1 MARARFENPILT
13 PDTASAMMKRRI
25 MLFLPQRPKRTAARL
40 SFLLLALIL
49 FAAGCRSRKTDFG
62 IFRVIDHIGL
72 DNIVRSPLRNR
83 DPNNTALA
91 EIADAEVTKDI
102 GTGENPFLIK
112 KKIHIGLSDFN
123 ALTAVPPTEIRF
135 RLKVPPGARF
145 EFYPAIRF
153 DDAIYRA
160 KAGARSTTFSVLL
173 AASGRE
179 TSVFKKSVSLGPDR
193 ALAISKESIDLSL
206 FAGREVLFR
215 LITKGDEQSLA
226 FWINPVIYRTR
237 EDAHYVILISMDTLR
252 ADHLGCYG
260 YGRDTSPNMDAL
272 ARDGVRFRRVMAA
285 SSWTLP
291 SHISLMTARN
301 TVNHGVVA
309 PEFRLD
315 PEVPTLPEVLKGRG
329 FYNAALTGGGLVS
342 GFYGFNKGFDSFR
355 VVGQVSDTDA
365 AGRLGEAAAG
375 LIGANRNR
383 NLFLFLHTYQ
393 IHAPFGPKEPFNRY
407 FLREGA
413 VLSKFDAETLQFNFE
428 KRYVPIPED
437 LRQNLVDLYDAEIRY
452 TDESLIGALVK
463 RLKSLGIYDRTM
475 IILTSDH
482 GEEFFEHGSW
492 LHSHSVYD
500 EVVRVP
506 MIIKFFGSRNAGK
519 TVDDLVLGV
528 DVMPTICREL
538 GIRTL
543 PGPIDGES
551 LLEKADGSASGKS
564 PARIGVSALA
574 SYAMN
579 KHTPAK
585 MALVSFPYKFIW
597 NAPFSSDDLAFY
609 GAFPPP
615 LLETEIYDISRD
627 PGEKANLAASRPDLV
642 RKFMEMMAPF
652 RVPKK
657 KTGARKSGIGEDFEK
672 QLKTLGY
679 L

>member
-1 MARARFENPILT
+1 MFKP
-13 PDTASAMMKRRI
+13 P
-25 MLFLPQRPKRTAARL
+25 RPKRSAARL
-40 SFLLLALIL
+40 SILSLTLVLLAT
-49 FAAGCRSRKTDFG
+49 GCRSRKTDFG
-62 IFRVIDHIGL
+62 MFRVIDHIRL
-72 DNIVRSPLRNR
+72 DNIVRSPLPNR
-83 DPNNTALA
+83 DPKNAALA
-91 EIADAEVTKDI
+91 EIADLEPTEDL

-112 KKIHIGLSDFN
+112 KKLHIGMSDFN

-135 RLKVPPGARF
+135 RLRVPPGTRF

-153 DDAIYRA
+153 DNAIFRA
-160 KAGARSTTFSVLL
+160 KAGSRSTTFSVFVV
-173 AASGRE
+173 AEGRE
-179 TSVFKKSVSLGPDR
+179 IPVFKKNVVLGPEKV
-193 ALAISKESIDLSL
+193 LAISKESLDLSS
-206 FAGREVLFR
+206 FAGREVVIR

-226 FWINPVIYRTR
+226 FWINPILRTTR
-237 EDAHYVILISMDTLR
+237 EDARFVILISLDTLR

-272 ARDGVRFRRVMAA
+272 ARDGVRFSRVMAA

-291 SHISLMTARN
+291 SHISLMTGLN
-301 TVNHGVVA
+301 PVNHGVVA
-309 PEFRLD
+309 PELRLD
-315 PEVPTLPEVLKGRG
+315 AGVPTLAEVLKDRG

-342 GFYGFNKGFDSFR
+342 GFFGFNKGFDSFR
-355 VVGQVSDTDA
+355 VVGEIKDTDA
-365 AGRLGEAAAG
+365 AGRLGETAAG
-375 LIGANRNR
+375 LIRANRDR
-383 NLFLFLHTYQ
+383 NLFLFLHSYQ
-393 IHAPFGPKEPFNRY
+393 IHAPFSPKEPFNRY
-407 FLREGA
+407 YLREGA
-413 VLSKFDAETLQFNFE
+413 KWDKIDTEPLRFNFE
-428 KRYVPIPED
+428 KRYVPVPED
-437 LRQNLVDLYDAEIRY
+437 LRLNIVDLYDAEIRY
-452 TDESLIGALVK
+452 TDESLIGSLVE

-506 MIIKFFGSRNAGK
+506 LIVKFFGSRNAGK
-519 TVDDLVLGV
+519 TVDDPVRGV

-538 GIRTL
+538 GIRAL
-543 PGPIDGES
+543 PGPVDGES
-551 LLEKADGSASGKS
+551 LLERADGSGSGNSAAK
-564 PARIGVSALA
+564 IGVSALA

-585 MALVSFPYKFIW
+585 MALLRFPYKFIW

-615 LLETEIYDISRD
+615 FHETEIYDLSRD
-627 PGEKANLAASRPDLV
+627 PGEKADLAASRPDLV
-642 RKFMEMMAPF
+642 RKFRELMAPF